1 MMNTKTTTNKNI
13 KTIPEDRLFRIAE
26 YNREKA
32 DDISGVGY
40 SYWKSV
46 FYVFSK
52 RKLNLVLCAL
62 FVLLVLMSLI
72 CPYVGNYR
80 IDELTTNEAAIFL
93 KPSGEY
99 WFGTDNIGR
108 DYWCQVWAA
117 ARTSIFLSII
127 VAAGQTVLGVLF
139 GLVWGYVKKLDQLFT
154 FLYNIVDNVPTIIYL
169 TLISFVVGQGFS
181 IMATSLIL
189 IGWLSTA
196 LSVRNMVMM
205 LRGRESNLASRCLG
219 TPTWR
224 ILVKNLL
231 PQLVSVLLLQ
241 LTLSIPG
248 TIAMESTLSF
258 LGLGLGI
265 DTPSL
270 GLLLQKA
277 RMYFIDY
284 PYLLVIPSVIVSLI
298 TVAFYLV
305 GNAFADAS
313 DPKNHR

>member
-1 MMNTKTTTNKNI
+1 MTDRKPTNKNI

-26 YNREKA
+26 YNYEKA
-32 DDISGVGY
+32 DDISEVSY

-46 FYVFSK
+46 FYVFS
-52 RKLNLVLCAL
+52 RKKVTVVLCGV

-72 CPYVGNYR
+72 CPYIGHYR
-80 IDELTTNEAAIFL
+80 INDLVTNDEATFL
-93 KPSGEY
+93 KPSKEY

-117 ARTSIFLSII
+117 ARTSISLAII
-127 VAAGQTVLGVLF
+127 VAAGQTALGVIF

-169 TLISFVVGQGFS
+169 TLISFVAGQGYS
-181 IMATSLIL
+181 IMAVSLIL
-189 IGWLSTA
+189 IGWLGTA
-196 LSVRNMVMM
+196 LVVRNMVIM

-219 TPTWR
+219 TPTRR

-231 PQLVSVLLLQ
+231 PQLISVLILQ

-277 RMYFIDY
+277 RRYFIDY
-284 PYLLVIPSVIVSLI
+284 PYLLVIPSVIVSMI
-298 TVAFYLV
+298 TVTFYLV